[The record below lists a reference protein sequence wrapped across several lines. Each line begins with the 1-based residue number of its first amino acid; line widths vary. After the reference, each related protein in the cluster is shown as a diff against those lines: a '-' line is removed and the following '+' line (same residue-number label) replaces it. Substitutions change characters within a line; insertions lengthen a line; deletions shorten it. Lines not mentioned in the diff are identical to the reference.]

1 MTLMR
6 VPALLL
12 SVPGKLF
19 LISSGAFQIFLV
31 FFGVK
36 QWVSVTI
43 WNPAFCLSL
52 YLTSALFQDKLQ
64 HVGDVSEQ
72 KIKCRSIGGVRLSEA
87 LYEKVNW

>member
-1 MTLMR
+1 MICVLVIGDCVMMTLMR

-12 SVPGKLF
+12 SAPGKLF

-43 WNPAFCLSL
+43 
-52 YLTSALFQDKLQ
+52 
-64 HVGDVSEQ
+64 
-72 KIKCRSIGGVRLSEA
+72 
-87 LYEKVNW
+87 